1 MALVGPPNSGK
12 STLFNRL
19 TGLRQKVA
27 NYPGVTVEQRV
38 GRLNGIGRDDLT
50 LIDLPGIYGLDSY
63 SEDARVAVDV
73 LHGEMPGTPA
83 PDAILLVLDSLQLR
97 RQLMLAAPVLALGL
111 PTLVLLNMSDLM
123 EARGGR
129 VDTLALAQE
138 LGVPVAKI
146 SATRGAGLDSI
157 THFLNR
163 KAEAEQPVPAE
174 GKIELPVMG
183 NPRSYRQ
190 WATGI
195 STRTKYKAPLSNAWT
210 KRIDGVLLHKIWGP
224 LIFLAVVFAVFQVV
238 FSIGQPLSD
247 GFGNLLNAGGDRI
260 GALLG
265 HNWVE
270 SLLIDGVWRGVASV
284 LVFLPQILLLF
295 LFIGVLEDSGYLAR
309 AALIADRV
317 MRSIGL
323 NGKAFI
329 PLLSAYA
336 CAVPAIM
343 ATRTIE
349 NKRDRFATILVAPF
363 MTCSAR
369 LPIYML
375 MIAAFIPNT
384 PLLGDLFGLR
394 AAVMLSLYVL
404 GFVAALGT
412 ARLLKSSILK
422 ASSAPFILELPQY
435 RLPTV
440 RSLSLRLVDRG
451 KVFLRQAGT
460 VILAVTLV
468 LWVLSHVPFHTDLT
482 TSVIGRLGHLIEPAI
497 QPLGFNWK
505 IGIGLLTSV
514 VAREVIVGTLGTLYG
529 ADPATQS
536 LGLQA
541 ALRHDLTLGGAM
553 AAAWL
558 AGLHY
563 WRFGV
568 PITVAAGAATLSA
581 AVIAVVFALMPDL
594 NGHLASAVV
603 IACGLAVFAAAMR
616 FDMADPARVTRKTDI
631 AFWLHLLSAP
641 LIVQPLIFG
650 FLGGLQDLDTR
661 RALGIIAIFLGL
673 GLVAVIIDRRAILV
687 SGLAYAGFAF
697 GALIHRPGS
706 NMKRPPRLFWRWAF
720 SCSP

>member
-1 MALVGPPNSGK
+1 MSDCCSTTATIEVPVEPRVAGRIRTVALVGPPNSGK

-38 GRLNGIGRDDLT
+38 GRLNGIGRSDLT

-63 SEDARVAVDV
+63 SEDARVAVEV

-123 EARGGR
+123 EARGGM

-163 KAEAEQPVPAE
+163 KAEPETPAGVPAA
-174 GKIELPVMG
+174 GRIELPVMG

-195 STRTKYKAPLSNAWT
+195 STRTKYKAPISNEWT
-210 KRIDGVLLHKIWGP
+210 KRIDGVLLHRIWGP
-224 LIFLAVVFAVFQVV
+224 LVFLAVVFAVFQVV

-247 GFGNLLNAGGDRI
+247 GFGDVLNGVGARI
-260 GALLG
+260 GALMG
-265 HNWVE
+265 PGWVE
-270 SLLIDGVWRGVASV
+270 SLLIDGIWRGVASV

-375 MIAAFIPNT
+375 MIAAFIPNR
-384 PLLGDLFGLR
+384 PILGDLFGLR

-412 ARLLKSSILK
+412 AWLLKSSILK

-460 VILAVTLV
+460 VILAVTIV
-468 LWVLSHVPFHTDLT
+468 LWVMSHVPFHTDLAG
-482 TSVIGRLGHLIEPAI
+482 SVIGRIGQFIEPAI
-497 QPLGFNWK
+497 KPLGFNWK

-514 VAREVIVGTLGTLYG
+514 MAREVIVGTLGTLYG

-553 AAAWL
+553 ALVVFFAFAMQCTSTIAIVRRETNSWRWPALQFAYMSVL
-558 AGLHY
+558 AY
-563 WRFGV
+563 
-568 PITVAAGAATLSA
+568 VAALATNQ
-581 AVIAVVFALMPDL
+581 VI
-594 NGHLASAVV
+594 
-603 IACGLAVFAAAMR
+603 
-616 FDMADPARVTRKTDI
+616 
-631 AFWLHLLSAP
+631 LHF
-641 LIVQPLIFG
+641 VQ
-650 FLGGLQDLDTR
+650 
-661 RALGIIAIFLGL
+661 
-673 GLVAVIIDRRAILV
+673 
-687 SGLAYAGFAF
+687 
-697 GALIHRPGS
+697 
-706 NMKRPPRLFWRWAF
+706 
-720 SCSP
+720 